1 MKFIPSTKPGESYVR
16 VNGSDENMTK
26 TPMTPGQCHQASK
39 TKYLDTCRANNIVSM
54 RIEGELED
62 GSDWTYKEEELV
74 IETLNTEAPTEAPT
88 PKQPTASN
96 PNLVKVEV
104 RLI

>member
-1 MKFIPSTKPGESYVR
+1 
-16 VNGSDENMTK
+16 MTK